1 MVGLNPGDKLSKII
15 YNHFSPSLKDNV
27 FRVNKCVYTA
37 VTSKEE
43 NVVHKTTK

>member
-1 MVGLNPGDKLSKII
+1 MVGLNPGDKLNKVS
-15 YNHFSPSLKDNV
+15 YLSLQSVIKGHV